1 VQDASFRLR
10 FNSDYLLEAGALY
23 NMAKDKPNSANDAG
37 KSDGSRGPTES
48 LGPESP
54 AINPFLLEDV
64 FPEPVNLLASSVVAA
79 ASDPT
84 VLVAFD
90 TNALLLPYSASKD
103 DIGHLATAYK
113 KLAAEDR
120 LFVPGRV
127 LREFARHRDRK
138 LADLVKSLKDRRSR
152 IQIPDANV
160 SPLLAGVDGYAD
172 LAAAI
177 MVLRDC
183 LKQYDKASETL
194 IRAVAGW
201 RGSDPIT
208 TLYREVFKPDTIIE
222 PVENR
227 EVLLSE
233 WKARLSGQIPPGYK
247 DAGKVDTGIGDFVI
261 WKSLLTLAA
270 KQKRD
275 LIFVTGDEKADWFV
289 RADSEGIYPRPEL
302 LDEYRR
308 ASQGRSLRLSSF
320 HGVLFEL
327 HVPEPTVADI
337 REAEAQA
344 NTEVRVATSLHTSA
358 PSVLGRVKE
367 FDYSTNN
374 GVVGVGGDVFSIPL
388 KFSKASDQS
397 IYFYDIG
404 KTTKVS
410 RLKSVSPGSNVNPHE
425 FDSSSRVYTIHKG
438 ECFLA
443 QTRLGEIV
451 VGRILEIADDTR
463 GAEKDMVRF
472 VYNIFGP
479 GIAVVA
485 P

>member
-1 VQDASFRLR
+1 
-10 FNSDYLLEAGALY
+10 
-23 NMAKDKPNSANDAG
+23 MAKEKPKSANDAG
-37 KSDGSRGPTES
+37 KSDGSLGPTERAH
-48 LGPESP
+48 PESP
-54 AINPFLLEDV
+54 ATNLFFLEDV
-64 FPEPVNLLASSVVAA
+64 FPEPANLLASSVVAA

-84 VLVAFD
+84 VSVAFD

-103 DIGHLATAYK
+103 DVGHLATAYK
-113 KLAAEDR
+113 KLASEDR
-120 LFVPGRV
+120 LFVPARV

-138 LADLVKSLKDRRSR
+138 LADLVKTLKDRRSR

-160 SPLLAGVDGYAD
+160 SPLLAGVDGYAK
-172 LAAAI
+172 LADAI
-177 MVLRDC
+177 KALRDK
-183 LKQYDKASETL
+183 LKEYDKASETL
-194 IRAVAGW
+194 ISAVSGW

-208 TLYREVFKPDTIIE
+208 TLYREVFKPGTIVE
-222 PVENR
+222 PAESR
-227 EVLLSE
+227 EALLSE
-233 WKARLSGQIPPGYK
+233 WKVRLSVQIPPGYK

-270 KQKRD
+270 RQKKD

-289 RADSEGIYPRPEL
+289 RADGEGIYPRPEL

-308 ASQGRSLRLSSF
+308 ASKGRSLRLSSF
-320 HGVLFEL
+320 HGVLSEL

-344 NTEVRVATSLHTSA
+344 NTAIRVATSTHTPA
-358 PSVLGRVKE
+358 VTILDRVKE
-367 FDYSTNN
+367 FDYSTND
-374 GVVGVGGDVFSIPL
+374 GVVGVGGDAFAVAL

-397 IYFYDIG
+397 IHFYQIG
-404 KTTKVS
+404 KTTKVA
-410 RLKSVSPGSNVNPHE
+410 RLKGVSPGSNVNPQD
-425 FDSSSRVYTIHKG
+425 FDSSSRVYTIQKG

-443 QTRLGEIV
+443 QTLSGEIL

-463 GAEKDMVRF
+463 GAEQDKVRF

-479 GIAVVA
+479 GMAVVA